1 MFAWFDTPESDS
13 GTPLEIWAEPLEAY
27 HETTDPNEA
36 RQLLNAAEREAHHSK
51 SDADG
56 PLWAFALDYE
66 CAPWFDRA
74 YANAFTHRPPG
85 RLRLWRFGRYRVLPS
100 DVADTTAAK
109 RQWHPC
115 GADDPA
121 GFLGWHTPWTP
132 AHYQAAFAR
141 IHHYLTTGDCYQVN
155 LTFPWYARCYGSP
168 LALYRRLKAA
178 QPVPHGAFLPLP
190 DGGAILCRSPERFFA
205 RRGNR
210 VICQPMKGT
219 APPNAVNWLDE
230 KTRAENVMIVDLI
243 RNDLSRLAPT
253 AGVHV
258 AQLFTETH
266 YATVTQL
273 TSTIVAEGVYATLWE
288 ILTALFPCGSVT
300 GAPKRRAMEIIG
312 ELETAPRGVYCGAI
326 GMLLPGGAIEC
337 AVPIRTLTIDPHGHT
352 VFSVGSGIV
361 IDSDPTTE
369 WQECLLKGRF
379 VQALPAPIGLIETMR
394 WEPDVGCAL
403 WPYHVARIR
412 SSAAALGIPFDEA
425 AFTAAVERAALLAQT
440 QAVPLRIRA
449 ELAPDG
455 TVTSTAT
462 PWAPPAL
469 PVRFRITQDLVID
482 PTDPLQRHKT
492 TRRAHYDRLLAEA
505 LAHGCF
511 DYLVTNTRGELVEGC
526 RTTLFVQFPGEPKLA
541 TPPLASGCL
550 AGVLR
555 AKLLAE
561 GDAVEWPLTPADLT
575 RAEQLYLGNA
585 LHGLLPAV
593 WDDASPTNS
602 R

>member
-326 GMLLPGGAIEC
+326 GMLLPGTSQDSCRLIHAI
-337 AVPIRTLTIDPHGHT
+337 T
-352 VFSVGSGIV
+352 
-361 IDSDPTTE
+361 
-369 WQECLLKGRF
+369 CLLF
-379 VQALPAPIGLIETMR
+379 Q
-394 WEPDVGCAL
+394 
-403 WPYHVARIR
+403 
-412 SSAAALGIPFDEA
+412 LG
-425 AFTAAVERAALLAQT
+425 
-440 QAVPLRIRA
+440 
-449 ELAPDG
+449 
-455 TVTSTAT
+455 
-462 PWAPPAL
+462 
-469 PVRFRITQDLVID
+469 
-482 PTDPLQRHKT
+482 
-492 TRRAHYDRLLAEA
+492 
-505 LAHGCF
+505 
-511 DYLVTNTRGELVEGC
+511 
-526 RTTLFVQFPGEPKLA
+526 
-541 TPPLASGCL
+541 
-550 AGVLR
+550 
-555 AKLLAE
+555 
-561 GDAVEWPLTPADLT
+561 
-575 RAEQLYLGNA
+575 
-585 LHGLLPAV
+585 
-593 WDDASPTNS
+593 
-602 R
+602 